1 VPSSPGWERV
11 PVGFAPQPWVDAVKA
26 RADVS
31 VVEITLDNRQAMPG
45 QILDWLGGIQ
55 GAVAPA

>member
-1 VPSSPGWERV
+1 V